1 MRLPDA
7 LARFNK
13 IVTNP
18 IQRMWAPHLPPFAM
32 VEHVGRKS
40 GKTYSIPVLAWVDRD
55 KLTIVLT
62 YGRHTDWVRNV
73 QAAGSFAIVRKDK
86 RYRVTG
92 PRVVPSDSPDLAGGA
107 KIFAMPFESALL
119 GTLHKD

>member
-40 GKTYSIPVLAWVDRD
+40 GKTYSNPVLAWVDRD

-73 QAAGSFAIVRKDK
+73 QAAGSFTIVRKDK

>member
-18 IQRMWAPHLPPFAM
+18 IQRMWAPHLPPFAV

>member
-18 IQRMWAPHLPPFAM
+18 IQRMWAPHLPPFSM

-40 GKTYSIPVLAWVDRD
+40 GKTYSNPVLAWVDRD

-73 QAAGSFAIVRKDK
+73 QAAGSFTIVRKDK

-107 KIFAMPFESALL
+107 KIFAKPFESALL

>member
-40 GKTYSIPVLAWVDRD
+40 GKTYSNPVLAWVDRD

-73 QAAGSFAIVRKDK
+73 QAAGSFTIVRRDK

-107 KIFAMPFESALL
+107 KIFAKPFESALL